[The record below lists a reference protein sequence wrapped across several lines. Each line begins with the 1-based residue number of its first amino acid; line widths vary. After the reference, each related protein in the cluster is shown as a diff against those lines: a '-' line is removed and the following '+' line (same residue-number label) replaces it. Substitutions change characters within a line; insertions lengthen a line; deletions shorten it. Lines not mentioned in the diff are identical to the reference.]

1 MPALF
6 IITGTTRGLGAAFAR
21 LASEAAHR
29 VIGLSRRQAAH
40 GETLITDLADI
51 SSLTGQIKSALSPE
65 AIKSADRCV
74 LINSAAVI
82 APIGGHADPEALD
95 SHFRINLTA
104 PIVLA
109 RAFVESLANVDKPK
123 RVINLSSGAS
133 TTAFRGWSAYCA
145 SKAGLDHFG
154 RCLALEQ
161 QDAAYP
167 VDVLS
172 FSPGVVDTDMQA
184 SIRASDPHD
193 FPDRPRF
200 IDLHAN
206 AQLASAES
214 VAAVMLA
221 AAVSKRRYAGAVL
234 RTGDLP

>member
-6 IITGTTRGLGAAFAR
+6 IVTGTTRGLGAAFAH
-21 LASEAAHR
+21 LAHDAGHR
-29 VIGLSRRQAAH
+29 VIGLSRHNAAY
-40 GETLITDLADI
+40 GETLITDLANI
-51 SSLTGQIKSALSPE
+51 KTLPGQLRSALSPE
-65 AIKSADRCV
+65 GLKATDRCV
-74 LINSAAVI
+74 LINNAAVI
-82 APIGGHADPEALD
+82 DPAGGSANADALD
-95 SHFRINLTA
+95 LHFRINLTA
-104 PIVLA
+104 PLLLTRV
-109 RAFVESLANVDKPK
+109 FVEALAELPMPK

-145 SKAGLDHFG
+145 SKAALDHFG

-161 QDAAYP
+161 QDAVHP

-184 SIRASDPHD
+184 QIRASDPDD
-193 FPDRPRF
+193 FPDRARF

-206 AQLASAES
+206 AQLASPES

-221 AAVSKRRYAGAVL
+221 AAISERRYAGAVL
-234 RTGDLP
+234 RTSELP